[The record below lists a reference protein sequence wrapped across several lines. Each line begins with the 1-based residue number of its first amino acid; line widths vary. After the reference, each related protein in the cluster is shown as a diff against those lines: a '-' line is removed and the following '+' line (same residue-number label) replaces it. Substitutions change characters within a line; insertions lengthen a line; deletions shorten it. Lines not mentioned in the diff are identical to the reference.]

1 MIDTGMSSGKCLLLG
16 GLFSTLVQVSLGVI
30 CILALVI
37 KRNNEIPR
45 RDWDVWFLDVMKQG
59 THVLHY
65 DAYSKSYLYSLH
77 DIAIGSGFGHFANI
91 FLSMFIAGTITDA
104 DECQWYCLTYVVDS
118 TLGTFM
124 NILLLRC
131 FERCLLWCPGCTVL
145 RFGDYGTPPQL
156 LIWFPQLVVW
166 MIIVVIAKIL
176 TMFLLFQFLA
186 PLDVIISTVFK
197 IFTGYPELELVTVM
211 VIIPTIMNTVQFWVT
226 DTFLKRKVEE
236 EVRDSELDEE
246 LITGVCD
253 CVLAVSHV
261 ARLLILLLYP
271 IHVNIRRCAP
281 LATTTRTGPGRQC
294 AVAAVLAPPPR
305 CTAHTAPPR

>member
-1 MIDTGMSSGKCLLLG
+1 MSCTRNAYAKTELYLLRE
-16 GLFSTLVQVSLGVI
+16 T
-30 CILALVI
+30 
-37 KRNNEIPR
+37 
-45 RDWDVWFLDVMKQG
+45 
-59 THVLHY
+59 
-65 DAYSKSYLYSLH
+65 
-77 DIAIGSGFGHFANI
+77 AIGSGFGHFANI

-186 PLDVIISTVFK
+186 PLDVIISTVFR

-226 DTFLKRKVEE
+226 DTFLKRKMEE

-246 LITGVCD
+246 LITGVSD
-253 CVLAVSHV
+253 CVLAV
-261 ARLLILLLYP
+261 
-271 IHVNIRRCAP
+271 
-281 LATTTRTGPGRQC
+281 
-294 AVAAVLAPPPR
+294 
-305 CTAHTAPPR
+305 

>member
-1 MIDTGMSSGKCLLLG
+1 MSCTRNAYAKTELYLLRE
-16 GLFSTLVQVSLGVI
+16 T
-30 CILALVI
+30 
-37 KRNNEIPR
+37 
-45 RDWDVWFLDVMKQG
+45 
-59 THVLHY
+59 
-65 DAYSKSYLYSLH
+65 
-77 DIAIGSGFGHFANI
+77 AIGSGFGHFANI

-186 PLDVIISTVFK
+186 PLDVIISNVFS
-197 IFTGYPELELVTVM
+197 ILM

-226 DTFLKRKVEE
+226 DTFLKRKMEE

-246 LITGVCD
+246 LITGVSD
-253 CVLAVSHV
+253 CVLAV
-261 ARLLILLLYP
+261 
-271 IHVNIRRCAP
+271 
-281 LATTTRTGPGRQC
+281 
-294 AVAAVLAPPPR
+294 
-305 CTAHTAPPR
+305 